1 VAAGRR
7 LRLALVAVALCA
19 GLVAAG
25 ASGCGPSMRE
35 RLVGTWVTGQGAAAG
50 EMEFTADGMMRNGG
64 SAPVRFTV
72 VGDQLRWDAEGE
84 TNPSAQI
91 AWTSD
96 DSFTYTVLGK
106 TCSPIKLTYVRKR

>member
-1 VAAGRR
+1 MKVGGR
-7 LRLALVAVALCA
+7 LGLALLTAALCV
-19 GLVAAG
+19 GLVFAG

-50 EMEFTADGMMRNGG
+50 EIEFTADGMMRKGD
-64 SAPVRFTV
+64 SAPVKFTV
-72 VGDQLRWDAEGE
+72 VGDQLRWDAESE

-106 TCSPIKLTYVRKR
+106 TCSPVKLTYVRKR